1 MRVGII
7 TVSDRVSRGEA
18 KDISSEKIKALV
30 KKINA
35 EVVEYR
41 IIPDEIE
48 LIKLEL
54 IRMADKMKL
63 DLIITTGGTGLS
75 DRDNTPEATLGVIEK
90 VVPGISEIMRV
101 EGFVST
107 PHSVLSRGVCGIRK
121 KSLIINLPGS
131 TNAVE
136 QGLSVILPCLTHAI
150 EIMKGTAV
158 SHSVAKVAVNHEPHK

>member
-1 MRVGII
+1 MKVGVI
-7 TVSDRVSRGEA
+7 TISDKASKGERIDTSGQKIMDLINSIGA
-18 KDISSEKIKALV
+18 KIGDYK
-30 KKINA
+30 
-35 EVVEYR
+35 
-41 IIPDEIE
+41 IIPDELE

-54 IRMADKMKL
+54 IRMADEMKL

-75 DRDNTPEATLGVIEK
+75 DRDITPEATLSVIEK

-101 EGFVST
+101 EGFSLT

-131 TNAVE
+131 TKAVE
-136 QGLSVILPCLTHAI
+136 QGLKVILPCLTHAV

-158 SHSVAKVAVNHEPHK
+158 SHEPHK